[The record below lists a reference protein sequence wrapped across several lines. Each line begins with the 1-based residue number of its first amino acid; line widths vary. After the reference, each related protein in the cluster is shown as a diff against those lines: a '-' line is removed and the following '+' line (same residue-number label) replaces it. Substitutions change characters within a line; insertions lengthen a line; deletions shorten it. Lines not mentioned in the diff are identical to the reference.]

1 MTDSDRKFVKSL
13 WAFLCLQ
20 NLLLAGTIILIVL

>member
-20 NLLLAGTIILIVL
+20 NLLLAALFIVIIL